1 MKRFFSLMLAVL
13 LLVSALPFAAFA
25 TETETALFWIEIRV
39 DGAGKASKQLEL
51 PVNPDEATIVAYAKA
66 DAEYAAYFAAY
77 SEYVVEEKAATS
89 AAINFKS
96 APVAPVDPCKDGHA
110 YGEWTETKAATC
122 GAAGEAVR
130 VCANNADHKETKAIA
145 ATGEHSYKNGVC
157 ACGEKESFGLT
168 FEYKNADGSWTS
180 AIVTVKVGE
189 RIHAPEIP
197 KVSGLRHTGW
207 TNGLEDGYTRYYIG
221 MPDEFKAT
229 YVESTDDGLVDLT
242 VYAYYY
248 VDGEYHHKAKLFTEE
263 FEESRKSSMVRW
275 LYSNGVD
282 AVDAALAAEHGA
294 DGYQWSPVKFYNCYG
309 DGEVTEWEDLK
320 ADGNKSVYVKV
331 ESKKAIE
338 ATILLHIH
346 TAKEYAIARTVKM
359 AGYTAGDFVSYNEAL
374 AKVKNYYTGSSMEM
388 SDLYDEGDWED
399 LMDGLKSSGS
409 KTIKVE
415 DNGTTEIHVIL
426 KNATSKT
433 SSNADTTNPKTGD
446 YITIAVGTM
455 VMAAA
460 ALVTLTELK
469 KRKMI

>member
-1 MKRFFSLMLAVL
+1 MKKFLSLMLAVL
-13 LLVSALPFAAFA
+13 LLVSALPFQALA

-39 DGAGKASKQLEL
+39 DGAGKASKQLQL

-66 DAEYAAYFAAY
+66 DAEYAAYFANY

-96 APVAPVDPCKDGHA
+96 APADPCANGHDF
-110 YGEWTETKAATC
+110 GEWAVTKEATC
-122 GAAGEAVR
+122 GAAGEETR
-130 VCANNADHKETKAIA
+130 VCKNNAAHKETKAIA
-145 ATGEHSYKNGVC
+145 ATGDHNYVNGVC
-157 ACGEKESFGLT
+157 ACGAKEAFVVK
-168 FEYKNADGSWTS
+168 FNYKNANGVWTNTI
-180 AIVTVKVGE
+180 ATVKVGE
-189 RIHAPEIP
+189 EINAPEIP
-197 KVSGLRHTGW
+197 SVSGLKHTGW
-207 TNGLEDGYTRYYIG
+207 DNGLQDGYTKYYIG
-221 MPDEFKAT
+221 MPTEFTAV
-229 YVESTDDGLVDLT
+229 YAESGDDGLVDLT

-248 VDGEYHHKAKLFTEE
+248 VDGEYHHKAKLFVHE
-263 FEESRKSSMVRW
+263 FDESRTNNMVPW
-275 LYSNGVD
+275 IYSEGVS
-282 AVDAALAAEHGA
+282 AVTSALNAEHGA
-294 DGYQWSPVKFYNCYG
+294 DGYQWYPVKFYNCFT
-309 DGEVTEWEDLK
+309 DGEVSEWGDLK
-320 ADGNKSVYVKV
+320 TDGNKSIYVKV

-338 ATILLHIH
+338 ATVLLHVH
-346 TAKEYAIARTVKM
+346 TAKEYAIARTIKM

-374 AKVKNYYTGSSMEM
+374 TKVKNYYTGSKMTM
-388 SDLYDEGDWED
+388 SDLYSESDWED
-399 LMDGLKSSGS
+399 LMDGLNSSGS

-433 SSNADTTNPKTGD
+433 GSNADSSNPKTGD